1 MSARLALTLL
11 AAALALAGCDD
22 DDKKEN
28 PGPRLELP
36 ALSGGAHA
44 LRLSGD
50 AAGASGWG
58 FAAADGRGFV
68 LLAPD
73 SDSPAA
79 AVYVRQG
86 SGKAWRRVPAATAPM
101 TLSAQLDEPQAAAAA
116 PAAAGSYEALIGGA
130 PARFTVAADGT
141 ITAGAGDCAVTGRV
155 DSGKA
160 YGGALPVQA
169 SVAGC
174 AALAGNYQGLAFA
187 DPDAENARFRVV
199 LHDTAKILD
208 FYAFAR

>member
-1 MSARLALTLL
+1 MSARHAVMLL
-11 AAALALAGCDD
+11 AAALALAGCSDQ
-22 DDKKEN
+22 DDKQI

-36 ALSGGAHA
+36 ALASGAHA
-44 LRLSGD
+44 LRLDGD
-50 AAGASGWG
+50 AAGSSGWG

-79 AVYVRQG
+79 ALYVREA
-86 SGKAWRRVPAATAPM
+86 GKAWRRVPAATEPA
-101 TLSAQLDEPQAAAAA
+101 TLTAALDEPQ
-116 PAAAGSYEALIGGA
+116 PAATAPELAGSYQALLGGA
-130 PARFTVAADGT
+130 PARFTVAADGG
-141 ITAGAGDCAVTGRV
+141 ITAGAGDCALSGSI
-155 DSGKA
+155 DSGKG

-187 DPDAENARFRVV
+187 DPDADNARFRVA
-199 LHDTAKILD
+199 LHDGSKIVD
-208 FYAFAR
+208 FYAFTR